1 MTQYDANHTTKSRTS
16 QRKMIGKAMWF
27 LSFYKPFSWQ
37 FIASTAI
44 LHVTNWG
51 STDNNMPKNRDYLQR
66 NEELFQIC
74 EFCEAY
80 CKVSWLQLTFFA
92 LHTFVPRGQS
102 YFGIQP
108 ATYKDRKEVFI
119 RLPFYLFVRTKAWN
133 TKLQCLKFK
142 CSSYSFYTNNQ
153 DNQHLKSVK
162 MRLFCTFNCN
172 CISL

>member
-1 MTQYDANHTTKSRTS
+1 MTQYDANHTTKSRIS
-16 QRKMIGKAMWF
+16 QRKMIGNAMWF

-37 FIASTAI
+37 ITALTAV

-51 STDNNMPKNRDYLQR
+51 SMDNKVLKNRDYLQR
-66 NEELFQIC
+66 NEELFQIR

-80 CKVSWLQLTFFA
+80 CKVSWLRLTFFV
-92 LHTFVPRGQS
+92 LHTYVSRGQS
-102 YFGIQP
+102 YFAIQP
-108 ATYKDRKEVFI
+108 ATYKDRKEAFI

-133 TKLQCLKFK
+133 TKLQCQNFK

-153 DNQHLKSVK
+153 DNQHLKSVE

>member
-1 MTQYDANHTTKSRTS
+1 MTQYDANRTTKSRVS
-16 QRKMIGKAMWF
+16 QRKTIGKAIWF

-51 STDNNMPKNRDYLQR
+51 STDNNMLKNRDYLQR
-66 NEELFQIC
+66 NEELFQIR
-74 EFCEAY
+74 EFCETY
-80 CKVSWLQLTFFA
+80 CKVSWLLLTFFA

-102 YFGIQP
+102 YFAIQP
-108 ATYKDRKEVFI
+108 ATYKDRKEAFI
-119 RLPFYLFVRTKAWN
+119 RLPFYLFMYIKAWN

-142 CSSYSFYTNNQ
+142 CSSYSFDTKNQ
-153 DNQHLKSVK
+153 DNQHLKPVEI
-162 MRLFCTFNCN
+162 RLFCTFNCN